1 MPTPTGRGTAR
12 MLPGSQ
18 AEALALIR
26 HIAEASGVAVP
37 AAGSGAPP
45 NVMDVIAAHAM
56 QPWLMSEHVNEANF
70 LTIPALSGFVPI
82 LTYTCPARNAGII
95 EGFTNAVSAIQQFDY
110 VQWQVRINDA
120 AIPEWDLI
128 GGPIGFFPDVVQRV
142 FWPLFQGQTLTVLA
156 NNIATIPAP
165 FITAKILG
173 RVFPD
178 TLPD

>member
-1 MPTPTGRGTAR
+1 MPTPTGRGGAR
-12 MLPGSQ
+12 VLPGSQ

-26 HIAEASGVAVP
+26 HIAESAGVSVP
-37 AAGSGAPP
+37 RGDPALPT
-45 NVMDVIAAHAM
+45 VMDVIARHAVE
-56 QPWLMSEHVNEANF
+56 PWRMSEHVNEANF
-70 LTIPALSGFVPI
+70 LTIPALSGFIPI

-110 VQWQVRINDA
+110 VQWQVRINDGVV
-120 AIPEWDLI
+120 PEWGII
-128 GGPIGFFPDVVQRV
+128 GGPIGFFPDVIQRV

-156 NNIATIPAP
+156 NNAATIPAP

-178 TLPD
+178 TIPE

>member
-12 MLPGSQ
+12 LLPGSQ

-26 HIAEASGVAVP
+26 HIAEQTGALP
-37 AAGSGAPP
+37 AATGQAP
-45 NVMDVIAAHAM
+45 NVMDVIAAHVM
-56 QPWLMSEHVNEANF
+56 QPWLQSEMVNEANF
-70 LTIPALSGFVPI
+70 LTIPALSPFIPI
-82 LTYTCPARNAGII
+82 LTYTCPARNCGYI

-120 AIPEWDLI
+120 AIPEWDII

-142 FWPLFQGQTLTVLA
+142 FWPLFQGQTLTILA

-178 TLPD
+178 TLPG